1 MAAKKIVKI
10 KKKSVPVVTP
20 KKRNFIAQH
29 IDDLIELPIS
39 EYNDDSNNTDPFIL
53 NTLIFIAHF
62 LLYLIPVLYYI
73 TKLHEKQ
80 VTCSNYSNSNG
91 ILFNNKT
98 KNFDLYCKKGY
109 EAKYTAKSLYGL
121 HSKEK
126 ICLPMAKNHKQ
137 RDLYKML
144 LSSKKIF
151 NDKAVKLKFAYA
163 RLDSLAK
170 DLLYRSVNENH
181 LNNPEKFR
189 LKKINNY
196 YMKIAKANDKLQSRK
211 FRYANKKSIFYKKP

>member
-1 MAAKKIVKI
+1 MAAKKVVKI
-10 KKKSVPVVTP
+10 KKKTEPVVTS
-20 KKRNFIAQH
+20 KKRNLIAQY
-29 IDDLIELPIS
+29 IDEMIELPIL
-39 EYNDDSNNTDPFIL
+39 EYNNDSNNTDPFIL

-73 TKLHEKQ
+73 TKLHNKQ
-80 VTCSNYSNSNG
+80 VTCTNYTNSNG

-98 KNFDLYCKKGY
+98 RNFDLYCKKGY
-109 EAKYTAKSLYGL
+109 EARYTAKSLYGL

-126 ICLPMAKNHKQ
+126 MCVPMAKNYKQ

-144 LSSKKIF
+144 LSSKKIL
-151 NDKAVKLKFAYA
+151 NNKAIKIKVAYT

-170 DLLYRSVNENH
+170 DLLYQAVNENH

-196 YMKIAKANDKLQSRK
+196 YMKIAKVNDKLQSRK
-211 FRYANKKSIFYKKP
+211 FRYANKKSIFYKKS